1 MLVRHNLDV
10 MHIEKNICE
19 SLLGTLLELQ
29 GKCKDSEKARLDMQ
43 HLGIRPDQHPV
54 LEKGK
59 YTLPPALYSLGK
71 DDKEILC
78 KFLHGVKFPDGY
90 AANIR
95 RCVDVNGCKLSG
107 LKTHDLHV
115 ILQKLLPLVVRNI
128 LPEDVVTPL
137 MELSRFF
144 NSLCSKEL
152 EFSEIEKLSTSIR
165 ETLCRLEM
173 IFPPAFFDIMMHL
186 PVHLADEARLGS
198 PVCYRWMY
206 PVERYLRTLKGYVKN
221 KARPEGSIAEGYISE
236 ECLTFCSCFFENIST
251 KLNRPER
258 HESAAASEPPS
269 RLIIFGS
276 LDYSRKGSTL
286 EKVSDIEMHRMRHY
300 ILTNCDEV
308 TPWIK

>member
-1 MLVRHNLDV
+1 

-29 GKCKDSEKARLDMQ
+29 GKCKDSEKARLEMQ

-173 IFPPAFFDIMMHL
+173 IFHWLF
-186 PVHLADEARLGS
+186 
-198 PVCYRWMY
+198 
-206 PVERYLRTLKGYVKN
+206 
-221 KARPEGSIAEGYISE
+221 
-236 ECLTFCSCFFENIST
+236 
-251 KLNRPER
+251 
-258 HESAAASEPPS
+258 
-269 RLIIFGS
+269 LI
-276 LDYSRKGSTL
+276 L
-286 EKVSDIEMHRMRHY
+286 
-300 ILTNCDEV
+300 
-308 TPWIK
+308 